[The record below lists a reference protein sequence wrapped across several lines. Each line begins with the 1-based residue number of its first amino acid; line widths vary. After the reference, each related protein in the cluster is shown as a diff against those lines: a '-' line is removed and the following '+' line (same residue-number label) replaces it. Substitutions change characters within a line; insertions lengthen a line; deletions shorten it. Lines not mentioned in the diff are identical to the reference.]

1 MNSLSMIL
9 RILAIVAAVSATA
22 LFFVSKGK
30 LAEQQAVAQKAEK
43 ATVAVQAELTAANEQ
58 ISALEGSLS
67 NERDALANE
76 KRKLESMRSEMYTA
90 RQEVGRTQR
99 QISEAKKNI
108 ADLENT
114 AKRLRT
120 DLLKSEQSLASSS
133 KEDEVKQLIERV
145 AELEESNAD
154 LKESLENTK
163 VTSSTSR
170 APGYSESSNKKMA
183 SIATSTYSSGFTAT
197 KSQALPTASIGAET
211 TIESISAIN
220 GLIALANNPELGLSP
235 GATVTIVKKL
245 KALGK
250 VQVSQVT
257 DDLVLA
263 NLLPGAKTGEML
275 AGTTVSLL
283 R

>member
-1 MNSLSMIL
+1 MIL
-9 RILAIVAAVSATA
+9 RILAVVAAISATA
-22 LFFVSKGK
+22 LFFISKGK
-30 LAEQQAVAQKAEK
+30 LAEQEAVTQKAEK
-43 ATVAVQAELTAANEQ
+43 ATAAVKTELTTANEK
-58 ISALEGSLS
+58 ISALEGSLR
-67 NERDALANE
+67 NERDALSNE

-145 AELEESNAD
+145 AELEKSNAD
-154 LKESLENTK
+154 LKESLEKTE
-163 VTSSTSR
+163 VSLPTSR
-170 APGYSESSNKKMA
+170 APAYSESSNKTA
-183 SIATSTYSSGFTAT
+183 SIATSTKNSGFTAT
-197 KSQALPTASIGAET
+197 KSQALPTASIGSET

-263 NLLPGAKTGEML
+263 NLLPGAKTREML

>member
-9 RILAIVAAVSATA
+9 RILAVVAAIAATA

-30 LAEQQAVAQKAEK
+30 LAEQLEATQKAK
-43 ATVAVQAELTAANEQ
+43 QATVAVQAELTNANEQ
-58 ISALEGSLS
+58 ISSLEVSLN

-76 KRKLESMRSEMYTA
+76 KSKLENMRSEMYTA
-90 RQEVGRTQR
+90 RQEVSRTQR

-108 ADLENT
+108 VDLENT
-114 AKRLRT
+114 AKRLRA
-120 DLLKSEQSLASSS
+120 DLLQSEQSLASAS
-133 KEDEVKQLIERV
+133 KESEIAQLNERI
-145 AELEESNAD
+145 AELEESTAD
-154 LKESLENTK
+154 LKESLEDAK
-163 VTSSTSR
+163 VTSSNSR
-170 APGYSESSNKKMA
+170 APGGSGGSTD
-183 SIATSTYSSGFTAT
+183 SIGFAAT

-211 TIESISAIN
+211 TIESLSATN
-220 GLIALANNPELGLSP
+220 GLIALANSPELGLSP
-235 GATVTIVKKL
+235 GTTVTIIKKL

-263 NLLPGAKTGEML
+263 NLLPGAKTREMV

>member
-9 RILAIVAAVSATA
+9 RILAVVAAISATA

-43 ATVAVQAELTAANEQ
+43 ATVAVQAELTGANEQ
-58 ISALEGSLS
+58 ISALEGSLN

-90 RQEVGRTQR
+90 RQEVSRTQR
-99 QISEAKKNI
+99 QVSEAKKSI
-108 ADLENT
+108 AELEST
-114 AKRLRT
+114 ARRLRT
-120 DLLKSEQSLASSS
+120 DLLQSEQSLASSS
-133 KEDEVKQLIERV
+133 KEDEVEQLIERV

-154 LKESLENTK
+154 LKESLEDAK

-170 APGYSESSNKKMA
+170 APEYPESSSKIA
-183 SIATSTYSSGFTAT
+183 SIATSTFSSGFTAT
-197 KSQALPTASIGAET
+197 KSQALPTSSIGAET
-211 TIESISAIN
+211 TIESLSAAN
-220 GLIALANNPELGLSP
+220 GLIALANSPELGLSP
-235 GATVTIVKKL
+235 GTTVTIIKKL

-250 VQVSQVT
+250 IQVSQVS

-263 NLLPGAKTGEML
+263 NLLPGAKTHEMI
-275 AGTTVSLL
+275 AGMTVSLL

>member
-9 RILAIVAAVSATA
+9 RILAVVAAISALA

-30 LAEQQAVAQKAEK
+30 LAEQQAVAQKARQ
-43 ATVAVQAELTAANEQ
+43 ATVAVQAELTVANEL
-58 ISALEGSLS
+58 ISSLEGSLS

-90 RQEVGRTQR
+90 RQEVSRTQR
-99 QISEAKKNI
+99 QVSEAKKSI
-108 ADLENT
+108 AELEST
-114 AKRLRT
+114 ARRLRT
-120 DLLKSEQSLASSS
+120 DLLQSEQSLASSS
-133 KEDEVKQLIERV
+133 KEDEVEQLIERV

-154 LKESLENTK
+154 LKESLEDAK

-170 APGYSESSNKKMA
+170 APEYPESSSKTA
-183 SIATSTYSSGFTAT
+183 SIATSTYSSGFTAS

-211 TIESISAIN
+211 TIESLSAAN
-220 GLIALANNPELGLSP
+220 GLIALANSPELGLSP
-235 GATVTIVKKL
+235 GTTVTIIKKL

-250 VQVSQVT
+250 IQVSQVT

-263 NLLPGAKTGEML
+263 NLLPGAKTQEMI

>member
-1 MNSLSMIL
+1 MIL
-9 RILAIVAAVSATA
+9 RILAVVAAISAAA

-43 ATVAVQAELTAANEQ
+43 VTVVVQAELTAANEQ
-58 ISALEGSLS
+58 ISSLEGSLN

-76 KRKLESMRSEMYTA
+76 KQKLESMRSEMYTA
-90 RQEVGRTQR
+90 RQEVSRTQR
-99 QISEAKKNI
+99 QVSEAKKSI
-108 ADLENT
+108 AELEST
-114 AKRLRT
+114 ARRLRS
-120 DLLKSEQSLASSS
+120 DLLQSEQSLANSS
-133 KEDEVKQLIERV
+133 KEDEVEQLNKRV

-154 LKESLENTK
+154 LKESLEDAK

-170 APGYSESSNKKMA
+170 APEYEESNSKIA

-211 TIESISAIN
+211 TIESLSAAN
-220 GLIALANNPELGLSP
+220 GLIALANRPELGLSP
-235 GATVTIVKKL
+235 GTTVTIIKKL

-250 VQVSQVT
+250 IQVSQVT

-263 NLLPGAKTGEML
+263 NLLPGAKTREMVT
-275 AGTTVSLL
+275 GTVVSLL

>member
-9 RILAIVAAVSATA
+9 RILAVVAAISATA

-30 LAEQQAVAQKAEK
+30 LAEQQAVAQKAK
-43 ATVAVQAELTAANEQ
+43 QATVAVQAELTDANEQ

-90 RQEVGRTQR
+90 RQEVSRTQR
-99 QISEAKKNI
+99 QVSEAKKSI
-108 ADLENT
+108 AELEST
-114 AKRLRT
+114 ARRLRT
-120 DLLKSEQSLASSS
+120 DLLQSEQSLASTS
-133 KEDEVKQLIERV
+133 KGDEVEQLIKLV

-154 LKESLENTK
+154 LKESLEKTE
-163 VTSSTSR
+163 VSLSTSS
-170 APGYSESSNKKMA
+170 APAYSESSNKTA
-183 SIATSTYSSGFTAT
+183 SAVTYKSGFTAT
-197 KSQALPTASIGAET
+197 KSHALPAASIGTET
-211 TIESISAIN
+211 TIESLSARN
-220 GLIALANNPELGLSP
+220 GLIALANRPELGLSP

-263 NLLPGAKTGEML
+263 NLLPGAKTREMV

>member
-1 MNSLSMIL
+1 MIL
-9 RILAIVAAVSATA
+9 RILAVVAAISATA

-30 LAEQQAVAQKAEK
+30 LAEQQAVTQKAK
-43 ATVAVQAELTAANEQ
+43 QATVAVQAELTDANEQ
-58 ISALEGSLS
+58 ISALEVSLN

-76 KRKLESMRSEMYTA
+76 KIKLESMRSEMYTA
-90 RQEVGRTQR
+90 RQEVSRTQR

-114 AKRLRT
+114 ARRLRA
-120 DLLKSEQSLASSS
+120 DLLQSEQSLASAS
-133 KEDEVKQLIERV
+133 KESEIAQLNERI
-145 AELEESNAD
+145 AELEESTAD
-154 LKESLENTK
+154 LKESLEDSK
-163 VTSSTSR
+163 VTSSKSR
-170 APGYSESSNKKMA
+170 APEGSVGSNKIA
-183 SIATSTYSSGFTAT
+183 SLGTGTRGFTSN

-211 TIESISAIN
+211 TIESLSATN
-220 GLIALANNPELGLSP
+220 GLIALANSPELGLSP
-235 GATVTIVKKL
+235 GTTVTVIKKL

-250 VQVSQVT
+250 IQVSQVT

-263 NLLPGAKTGEML
+263 NLLPGAKTREMV